1 MRVLLYSLNF
11 NPELTGIGKYSGE
24 MAEWFVSRGHDV
36 RVISAPP
43 YYPQWQVSK
52 GYSAFFYKKQVI
64 TDIASNTSLSENKG
78 CRGGEHGSLVVFR
91 CPLWIPSR
99 PSGLKRILHLAS
111 FAFSS
116 FPVVM
121 GHVLWRPDV
130 VIVIEPPLFCSP
142 TSVLTGYLA
151 RCKTLLHV
159 QDFEVDAAF
168 ELDFIH
174 NHYAQ
179 SLVLAMERWIM
190 RRFDK
195 ISTISGRMLERL
207 KIKGVDQEK
216 LLFFPNWVN
225 TALIYPMDN
234 PSPFRAEL
242 GFSDNNV
249 VLLYSGNMG
258 QKQGLEVIIEA
269 ARLLEPHTN
278 VRFVM
283 CGQGAAYE
291 TLYAMAAGLQ
301 NMTWL
306 PLQPLDRLNELL
318 NLADIHLL
326 PQKAD
331 AADLVMPSKLTGI
344 LASGRAVVATAS
356 KGTEVWSVVEGR
368 GINTPPGDVEAFAE
382 AIYALVNDPD
392 ERRRLGKQARRYAED
407 KLGADAVLGQF
418 EQELLQITGSLE

>member
-24 MAEWFVSRGHDV
+24 MAEWLVSSGHDV

-43 YYPQWQVSK
+43 YYPQWQVGK
-52 GYSAFFYKKQVI
+52 GYSAYLYKKEVI
-64 TDIASNTSLSENKG
+64 TDVASKASLSKKEDNL
-78 CRGGEHGSLVVFR
+78 GGESGDLVVFR

-99 PSGLKRILHLAS
+99 PTGLKRILHLAS

-116 FPVVM
+116 FPVVLA
-121 GHVLWRPDV
+121 HVLWRPDV
-130 VIVIEPPLFCSP
+130 LIVIEPPLFCSP
-142 TSVLTGYLA
+142 TAVLSGYWA

-168 ELDFIH
+168 ELGLIP
-174 NHYAQ
+174 NHYAR
-179 SLVLAMERWIM
+179 SVVLAMERWIM

-195 ISTISGRMLERL
+195 ISTISGRMLQRL
-207 KIKGVDQEK
+207 KIKGVDEDK
-216 LLFFPNWVN
+216 LLFFPNWVS

-242 GFSDNNV
+242 GFSDDDV

-258 QKQGLEVIIEA
+258 QKQGLEVIVEA
-269 ARLLEPHTN
+269 ARLLEPHTH

-291 TLYAMAAGLQ
+291 TLYTMAAGLQ
-301 NMTWL
+301 NMIWL
-306 PLQPLDRLNELL
+306 PLQPLERLNELL

-344 LASGRAVVATAS
+344 LASGRAVIATAS
-356 KGTEVWSVVEGR
+356 KGTEVWSVVDGR

-392 ERRRLGKQARRYAED
+392 ERRRLGKQARRYAEE
-407 KLGADAVLGQF
+407 KLGAEAVLGQF
-418 EQELLQITGSLE
+418 EHELLQITGSLE